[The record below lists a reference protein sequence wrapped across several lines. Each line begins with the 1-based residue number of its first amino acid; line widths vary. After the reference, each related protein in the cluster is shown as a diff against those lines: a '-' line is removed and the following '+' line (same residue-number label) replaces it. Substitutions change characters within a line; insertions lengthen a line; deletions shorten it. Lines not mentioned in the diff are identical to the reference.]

1 MYQRVAP
8 KASKLT
14 ITANSVTIE
23 VEPKAGA
30 ATKFDLYDGKNVV
43 QSEVTSPIKVTGL
56 VPNKQYDNYAVA
68 YAGSSAKTALSFK
81 TFDVVPAA
89 PTITA
94 KAGDSSVTVTFKD
107 GTNTGSSLTKRTIY
121 YDDGSSVKSLSAK
134 VGANTINNL
143 SNGKA
148 YTIYA
153 TQTNGKGE
161 SAHSSSV
168 KVTPI
173 APVVQMK
180 SFKIDKT
187 NITGK
192 AGDVVKVSVTDVLP
206 ANTTDKT
213 INVASEDA
221 AIAKV
226 TDNGDQTYN
235 IELLQADKTTKIH
248 WVAKDG
254 GSAKADATV
263 TIASDEPEEPVEP

>member
-1 MYQRVAP
+1 M
-8 KASKLT
+8 
-14 ITANSVTIE
+14 
-23 VEPKAGA
+23 
-30 ATKFDLYDGKNVV
+30 
-43 QSEVTSPIKVTGL
+43 
-56 VPNKQYDNYAVA
+56 
-68 YAGSSAKTALSFK
+68 
-81 TFDVVPAA
+81 
-89 PTITA
+89 
-94 KAGDSSVTVTFKD
+94 
-107 GTNTGSSLTKRTIY
+107 
-121 YDDGSSVKSLSAK
+121 
-134 VGANTINNL
+134 
-143 SNGKA
+143 
-148 YTIYA
+148 
-153 TQTNGKGE
+153 
-161 SAHSSSV
+161 